1 MLESITAIVSH
12 TPTWVFVVFAGLI
25 LLGLRQTQPRVVSRR
40 RLIVLPLV
48 IAGYSLYGV
57 AMASHYSLLAL
68 TVWLMAVSAAFALTR
83 LSTLN
88 GAVSETA
95 DTVRVPGSWVP
106 LVVILGLFTARY
118 AYNVM
123 LATHPDVMHS
133 SGFMALFSALFGFLG
148 GLLLSRSV
156 LLHVRTLRLLAA

>member
-1 MLESITAIVSH
+1 MLESITSIVSH
-12 TPTWVFVVFAGLI
+12 TPAWVFVVFAVLI
-25 LLGLRQTQPRVVSRR
+25 GIGVRQMQSRIVSRR

-48 IAGYSLYGV
+48 VAAYSLYGV
-57 AMASHYSLLAL
+57 LMASHVSALAL
-68 TVWLMAVSAAFALTR
+68 TMWLVAVLLAFLLTYM
-83 LSTLN
+83 SPPA

-106 LVVILGLFTARY
+106 MVVIVGLFSARY

-123 LATHPDVMHS
+123 LAMHPEVSHS
-133 SGFMALFSALFGFLG
+133 GGFMALFSALFGFLG

-156 LLHVRTLRLLAA
+156 LLHVRTPRLSAA